1 MKRIL
6 FSAGTALALAT
17 TAPLSAQDAGSDA
30 ATEELDQVMDMMTE
44 IFPVEP
50 LTPEEEARLP
60 QAQRIVALVIPE
72 GTMGKIMGDMI
83 DDMLKPIM
91 TMGGSG
97 AKTALAQEIGVSPFE
112 LNMTDEEAADIVAM
126 FDPVWAERQER
137 ELEAFP
143 QMMREMMTLME
154 PGMRKAMSEAY
165 ATHFTTPEL
174 DGIEAF
180 FATDIGAKYAAESF
194 AMASDPRMM
203 GASMEALP
211 AMMQAMGDMEARIE
225 ESTADLP
232 EARVYS
238 DLTPAQRALVIEATG
253 FTDDELRTLSEA
265 SAGSAGGWDSENN
278 EAAMEPAVEGQD

>member
-1 MKRIL
+1 MKRML
-6 FSAGTALALAT
+6 FSAGAAFALIT
-17 TAPLSAQDAGSDA
+17 TAPLSAQDASADPA
-30 ATEELDQVMDMMTE
+30 PEELEQVMDMMGE
-44 IFPVEP
+44 MFPVEP

-72 GTMGKIMGDMI
+72 GTMAEIMGGII

-112 LNMTDEEAADIVAM
+112 LDLTEEEAAEIVTV
-126 FDPVWAERQER
+126 FDPAWAERQER
-137 ELEAFP
+137 EFEAFP
-143 QMMREMMTLME
+143 QIMREMMALME

-165 ATHFTTPEL
+165 AARFSTSEL

-180 FATDIGAKYAAESF
+180 FATDIGAKYARESF

-211 AMMQAMGDMEARIE
+211 AMMQAMGDMEARVE
-225 ESTADLP
+225 QSTADLP
-232 EARVYS
+232 EVRAYG
-238 DLTPAQRALVIEATG
+238 DLTPAERALVIEATG
-253 FTDDELRTLSEA
+253 FTDEELRSMSETQDW
-265 SAGSAGGWDSENN
+265 SEDDWDS
-278 EAAMEPAVEGQD
+278 